1 MLGEE
6 VTCGVMCVHDFY
18 ERVMCGDA
26 NLVTYLG
33 SKHESCGW
41 GLLWLVKLPYL

>member
-1 MLGEE
+1 
-6 VTCGVMCVHDFY
+6 
-18 ERVMCGDA
+18 MCGDA